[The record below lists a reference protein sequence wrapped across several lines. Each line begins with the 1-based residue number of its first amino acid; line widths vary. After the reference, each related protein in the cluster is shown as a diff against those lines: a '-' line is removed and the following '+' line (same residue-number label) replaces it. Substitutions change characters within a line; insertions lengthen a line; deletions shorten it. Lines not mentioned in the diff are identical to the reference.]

1 MCQDYILQ
9 QRQMQMDA
17 QMEYNAQINPE
28 TIMGENGYKKVMQ
41 YVDAIGEN
49 LKTPKV
55 KTSLSKIFQNYY
67 PRSNI
72 ESNR

>member
-17 QMEYNAQINPE
+17 QMEYNAQVNPE

-55 KTSLSKIFQNYY
+55 KNQSIFGKV
-67 PRSNI
+67 
-72 ESNR
+72 

>member
-9 QRQMQMDA
+9 QRQMQMEQA
-17 QMEYNAQINPE
+17 MPIEFNNQVNPE
-28 TIMGENGYKKVMQ
+28 MIMGENGYNTVMQ

-55 KTSLSKIFQNYY
+55 N
-67 PRSNI
+67 SN
-72 ESNR
+72 